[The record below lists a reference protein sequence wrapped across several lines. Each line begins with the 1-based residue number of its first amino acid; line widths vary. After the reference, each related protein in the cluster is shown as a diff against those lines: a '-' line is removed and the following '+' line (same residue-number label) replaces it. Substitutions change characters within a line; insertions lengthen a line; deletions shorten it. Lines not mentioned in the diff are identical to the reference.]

1 LIGRRAASNE
11 ASKTHSFFYLS
22 TFNIIAMSHVFARLR
37 GIQLDDLEM
46 VLMADAAEHAE
57 RGMNLEFLW
66 RNADDAEEVLFLFSA
81 EDLDKARAYINEML
95 GQAMSAFPDLPTPSI
110 TYLQN

>member
-1 LIGRRAASNE
+1 
-11 ASKTHSFFYLS
+11 
-22 TFNIIAMSHVFARLR
+22 MSHVLARLR
-37 GIQLDDLEM
+37 GIQLEDLEL

-57 RGMNLEFLW
+57 RGMNLEHLW

-110 TYLQN
+110 TFLQQ